1 MERDMF
7 MTKKLNQCKDA
18 IGINMVIKGMLL
30 LLLILLPVTGQA
42 LETGDRAP
50 DFHVTTKGKAIS
62 YDRDLKDRKPVYLIF
77 WTTW

>member
-1 MERDMF
+1 
-7 MTKKLNQCKDA
+7 
-18 IGINMVIKGMLL
+18 MLF

-42 LETGDRAP
+42 LEKGDRAP
-50 DFHVTTKGKAIS
+50 DFHAVTTKGKAIS